1 MRESSAAGLEPQ
13 GMRVDQGMEK
23 EWTEKE
29 LDEDMPQRTLND
41 KNPQAA
47 QNLAYFSFK
56 DRSYK
61 TTD

>member
-1 MRESSAAGLEPQ
+1 
-13 GMRVDQGMEK
+13 MRVDQGMEK